1 MRSVNLRLGLSV
13 RQWSMERHLCFSS
26 GESQSVGEDNM
37 DDWCLFCMW
46 DCWSLVM
53 SGYESSS
60 ALLPGSWNVQ
70 EWGNL
75 REGSLVLTGIVKAVE
90 EPEDVSVAWI
100 CYSISAEGGGECWD
114 QKGNDSCEEGLIW
127 MLMSGHYQRE
137 SIANLAQKLRRHWF
151 SASSRKVDQVNVTLE
166 MYQQSSLSMAEGK
179 VRSRRRICFAYLWVW
194 QILIWIACAV
204 DCYYSPRPFTLV
216 LMNSTFFYCL

>member
-100 CYSISAEGGGECWD
+100 CYSISAEGGGSAGIRRAMIAVKKAWFGCWCPD
-114 QKGNDSCEEGLIW
+114 IIKEKALPIWPKNWEGIGSQLHLERLTKWMWHWKCTNSLLCQWLKG
-127 MLMSGHYQRE
+127 
-137 SIANLAQKLRRHWF
+137 K
-151 SASSRKVDQVNVTLE
+151 
-166 MYQQSSLSMAEGK
+166 
-179 VRSRRRICFAYLWVW
+179 
-194 QILIWIACAV
+194 
-204 DCYYSPRPFTLV
+204 
-216 LMNSTFFYCL
+216 